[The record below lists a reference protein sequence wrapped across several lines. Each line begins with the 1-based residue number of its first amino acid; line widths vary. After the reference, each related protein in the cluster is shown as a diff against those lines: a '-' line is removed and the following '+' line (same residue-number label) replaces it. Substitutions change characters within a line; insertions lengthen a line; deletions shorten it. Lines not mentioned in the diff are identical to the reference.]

1 MFTWPGFELRVA
13 LRFLRE
19 GRMQTVL
26 IIVGVAAGV
35 AVIAYISALI
45 NGLQNN
51 TLNKTLGAQAHISV
65 RAPDDVVTPAA
76 ARLPGTSVLT
86 ETQPRAQRLRSVANW
101 QALLPLLEKMPSVA
115 GVSPMVS
122 GAGLA
127 LRGEAVMSIALM
139 GVELERYDRMVG
151 LRAKVVSGAARLS
164 PGEAIIGRELAQ
176 DLGVRVGDRLTVQTS
191 TSSESLRV
199 TALVDLGIKDLN
211 RRTVIVPLRAAQN
224 LLALPGGATSLDVT
238 LHDVWVAQTLAE
250 ALRAQF
256 PYKIESWQESNAQL
270 VSALNA
276 QSVSTSIIRAVVL
289 AVVVLGIASV
299 LVVSVVQKQREIG
312 ILRAKVVSGTA
323 RLEPGEAIIGRELAQ
338 DLGVR
343 VGDRLTVQTSTSGES
358 LRVTALVDLGIKDL
372 NQRTVIV
379 PLRAAQN
386 LLALPGGAT
395 SLDVTLHDVWVAQ
408 TLAQSLRAQFP
419 YKIESWQESNA
430 QLVSALNAQSVS
442 TSIIRAVVLA
452 VVVLG
457 IASVLV
463 VSVVQKQRE
472 IGILR
477 AMGATRGQVL
487 RLFLVQGAVVG
498 AVGSALGLLLA
509 VALIWVF
516 TAFVRGSDGLPLFSI
531 ALPLETAWRVALI
544 ATACG
549 VLAAVAPARR
559 AAQLDPAQAIRL

>member
-1 MFTWPGFELRVA
+1 MTVWPGFELRVA

-45 NGLQNN
+45 TGLQSS
-51 TLNKTLGAQAHISV
+51 TLTKTLGAQAHLTLQ
-65 RAPDDVVTPAA
+65 APDDRVTPAA
-76 ARLPGTSVLT
+76 APVPGATVLT

-101 QALLPLLEKMPSVA
+101 QALVPLLEKLPNVA

-127 LRGEAVMSIALM
+127 LRGEAVQSIALM
-139 GVELERYDRMVG
+139 GVDLDRYDRVVG
-151 LRAKVVSGAARLS
+151 LRSKVVAGTARLA

-191 TSSESLRV
+191 TSSDALRV
-199 TALVDLGIKDLN
+199 TALVDLGVKDLN

-224 LLALPGGATSLDVT
+224 LLALPGGATALDLT
-238 LHDVWVAQTLAE
+238 LHDVWAAQGLAE

-256 PYKIESWQESNAQL
+256 PVKAESWQENNAQL

-276 QSVSTSIIRAVVL
+276 QSVSTAIIRGVVL

-299 LVVSVVQKQREIG
+299 LVVTVVQKR
-312 ILRAKVVSGTA
+312 
-323 RLEPGEAIIGRELAQ
+323 
-338 DLGVR
+338 
-343 VGDRLTVQTSTSGES
+343 
-358 LRVTALVDLGIKDL
+358 
-372 NQRTVIV
+372 
-379 PLRAAQN
+379 
-386 LLALPGGAT
+386 
-395 SLDVTLHDVWVAQ
+395 
-408 TLAQSLRAQFP
+408 
-419 YKIESWQESNA
+419 
-430 QLVSALNAQSVS
+430 
-442 TSIIRAVVLA
+442 
-452 VVVLG
+452 
-457 IASVLV
+457 
-463 VSVVQKQRE
+463 RE

-498 AVGSALGLLLA
+498 AVGSVLGLLLA

-516 TAFVRGSDGLPLFSI
+516 TRFVRGSDGLPLFHI
-531 ALPLETAWRVALI
+531 TLPLATAVRVALL
-544 ATACG
+544 ATVCG
-549 VLAAVAPARR
+549 VLAAIAPARR

>member
-45 NGLQNN
+45 SGLQNS
-51 TLNKTLGAQAHISV
+51 TLTKTLGAQAHISV
-65 RAPDDVVTPAA
+65 RVLDDVVTPAA
-76 ARLPGTSVLT
+76 LAQPGAARLT

-101 QALLPLLEKMPSVA
+101 QALLPLLEARPNVA

-127 LRGEAVMSIALM
+127 LRGEAVQSIALM

-151 LRAKVVSGAARLS
+151 LRAKVVSGTARLE
-164 PGEAIIGRELAQ
+164 PGEAVIGRELAQ
-176 DLGVRVGDRLTVQTS
+176 DLGVRVGDRLTVKTAQVATS
-191 TSSESLRV
+191 GESLRV

-211 RRTVIVPLRAAQN
+211 RRTVIVPLRTAQN
-224 LLALPGGATSLDVT
+224 LLALPGGATSLDIT
-238 LHDVWVAQTLAE
+238 LHDVWLAQTLAE
-250 ALRAQF
+250 SLRGQF

-276 QSVSTSIIRAVVL
+276 QSI
-289 AVVVLGIASV
+289 
-299 LVVSVVQKQREIG
+299 
-312 ILRAKVVSGTA
+312 
-323 RLEPGEAIIGRELAQ
+323 
-338 DLGVR
+338 
-343 VGDRLTVQTSTSGES
+343 
-358 LRVTALVDLGIKDL
+358 
-372 NQRTVIV
+372 
-379 PLRAAQN
+379 
-386 LLALPGGAT
+386 
-395 SLDVTLHDVWVAQ
+395 
-408 TLAQSLRAQFP
+408 
-419 YKIESWQESNA
+419 
-430 QLVSALNAQSVS
+430 S

-498 AVGSALGLLLA
+498 ALGSLLGLLLA

-516 TAFVRGSDGLPLFSI
+516 TAFVRGSDGLPLFNI
-531 ALPLETAWRVALI
+531 NLPLDTALQVALI
-544 ATACG
+544 ATVCG
-549 VLAAVAPARR
+549 VLAAIAPARR
-559 AAQLDPAQAIRL
+559 AAKLDPAQAIRM

>member
-1 MFTWPGFELRVA
+1 MFTWLGFEWRVA

-45 NGLQNN
+45 NGLQNS
-51 TLNKTLGAQAHISV
+51 TLTKTLGAQAHISV

-76 ARLPGTSVLT
+76 ALQPGTSVLSQ
-86 ETQPRAQRLRSVANW
+86 TQPRAQRPRAVANW
-101 QALLPLLEKMPSVA
+101 QALLPLLEKMPNVA

-127 LRGEAVMSIALM
+127 LRGEAVQSIALM
-139 GVELERYDRMVG
+139 GVELERYDRMIG
-151 LRAKVVSGAARLS
+151 LRSKVVSGTARLE

-199 TALVDLGIKDLN
+199 TALVDLGVRDLN

-224 LLALPGGATSLDVT
+224 LLALPGGATSLDIT
-238 LHDVWVAQTLAE
+238 LHDVWLAQTLAE

-276 QSVSTSIIRAVVL
+276 QSISTSIIR
-289 AVVVLGIASV
+289 G
-299 LVVSVVQKQREIG
+299 
-312 ILRAKVVSGTA
+312 
-323 RLEPGEAIIGRELAQ
+323 
-338 DLGVR
+338 
-343 VGDRLTVQTSTSGES
+343 
-358 LRVTALVDLGIKDL
+358 
-372 NQRTVIV
+372 
-379 PLRAAQN
+379 
-386 LLALPGGAT
+386 
-395 SLDVTLHDVWVAQ
+395 
-408 TLAQSLRAQFP
+408 
-419 YKIESWQESNA
+419 
-430 QLVSALNAQSVS
+430 
-442 TSIIRAVVLA
+442 VVLA

-477 AMGATRGQVL
+477 AMGATRAQVL

-498 AVGSALGLLLA
+498 ALGSLLGLLLA
-509 VALIWVF
+509 VVLIWAF
-516 TAFVRGSDGLPLFSI
+516 TTFVRGSDGLPLFNI
-531 ALPLETAWRVALI
+531 RLPLNTALQVAWI
-544 ATACG
+544 ATVCG
-549 VLAAVAPARR
+549 VLAAIAPARR
-559 AAQLDPAQAIRL
+559 AAQLDPAQAIRI